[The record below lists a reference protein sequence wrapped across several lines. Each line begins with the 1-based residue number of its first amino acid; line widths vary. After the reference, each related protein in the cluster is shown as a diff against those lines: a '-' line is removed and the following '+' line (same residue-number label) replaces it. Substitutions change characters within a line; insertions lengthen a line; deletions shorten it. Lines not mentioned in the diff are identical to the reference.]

1 MNRVSF
7 IVVPTMITELVSGIL
22 VVLTLP
28 KFFLFKISIVILASI
43 WIITFLFFTKLHQSL
58 TVGYDEV
65 LVNKLVRLNWL
76 RTALWTARL
85 LILFIMSI

>member
-7 IVVPTMITELVSGIL
+7 IVVPTMITEMVSGIL

-28 KFFLFKISIVILASI
+28 RFFLFKISLGILACI
-43 WIITFLFFTKLHQSL
+43 WIVTFLFFTKLHQSL

-85 LILFIMSI
+85 FILFIMSI